1 MSEPVQQNQVE
12 ASLQPIRDMITV
24 LANVPKARQQFTTDL
39 NKKIGQVDKAIENLA
54 KILTDIKS
62 MKGEVA
68 EASRKIKQE
77 STIGAAKMQQAV
89 KAAKRE
95 AEGKCKE
102 SIDAVANELK
112 KYQDEIKGAADDLN
126 TGNLKL
132 KIDDLET
139 SVKNILT
146 EISQPQDNTNLNRF
160 TSAVKNVEAINRG
173 ETGYSGVENPEGLR
187 PGWMAAKDKDNKLY
201 YYKVNAQGNPMPGVE
216 PTYTMPRGG
225 GRRRTKRRGGFRY
238 DMSPQEK
245 RKTRTLRSVRS
256 IRSKHSFKTK
266 SKRSRNV
273 AKRSN
278 RKSKKRRRRK
288 R

>member
-95 AEGKCKE
+95 AQLAQQRKKAASMSKKKPKGK
-102 SIDAVANELK
+102 
-112 KYQDEIKGAADDLN
+112 
-126 TGNLKL
+126 
-132 KIDDLET
+132 
-139 SVKNILT
+139 
-146 EISQPQDNTNLNRF
+146 P
-160 TSAVKNVEAINRG
+160 
-173 ETGYSGVENPEGLR
+173 
-187 PGWMAAKDKDNKLY
+187 AAKKAFDPMALEGEEFDKHMEFL
-201 YYKVNAQGNPMPGVE
+201 M
-216 PTYTMPRGG
+216 TG
-225 GRRRTKRRGGFRY
+225 GR
-238 DMSPQEK
+238 
-245 RKTRTLRSVRS
+245 
-256 IRSKHSFKTK
+256 
-266 SKRSRNV
+266 
-273 AKRSN
+273 
-278 RKSKKRRRRK
+278 
-288 R
+288 